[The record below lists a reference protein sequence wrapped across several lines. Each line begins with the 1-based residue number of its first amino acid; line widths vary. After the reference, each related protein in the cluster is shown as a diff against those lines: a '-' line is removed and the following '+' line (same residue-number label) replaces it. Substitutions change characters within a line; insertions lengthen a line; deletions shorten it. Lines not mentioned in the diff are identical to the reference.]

1 MSVEQ
6 SSQETTPC
14 DAIGHTCSWN
24 SFLEI
29 ECPLTSIVLT
39 AKSRLLWSWKTL
51 KKLNFCQATSEACYS
66 EGAEDSHS
74 VSKPIR
80 FALALN
86 VGDGVYWSH
95 KSVKRKALFFRTV
108 FLQLDVATI
117 GDASCWPLEKM
128 QLMGKTASLPKY
140 VLSFEPLKWS
150 WCGSLTEKKYR

>member
-1 MSVEQ
+1 M
-6 SSQETTPC
+6 
-14 DAIGHTCSWN
+14 
-24 SFLEI
+24 
-29 ECPLTSIVLT
+29 
-39 AKSRLLWSWKTL
+39 
-51 KKLNFCQATSEACYS
+51 
-66 EGAEDSHS
+66 
-74 VSKPIR
+74 SKPIR

-140 VLSFEPLKWS
+140 VLSFEPLKWC

>member
-6 SSQETTPC
+6 SSQETTPW

-51 KKLNFCQATSEACYS
+51 KKTELLSGHFWSMLQCNIWLHR
-66 EGAEDSHS
+66 EGAEDGHS

-95 KSVKRKALFFRTV
+95 KSVKRKALFFFPHS
-108 FLQLDVATI
+108 FLATGCCNYRRRLLLAI
-117 GDASCWPLEKM
+117 RENAAYGQDCF
-128 QLMGKTASLPKY
+128 TAKICS
-140 VLSFEPLKWS
+140 
-150 WCGSLTEKKYR
+150 